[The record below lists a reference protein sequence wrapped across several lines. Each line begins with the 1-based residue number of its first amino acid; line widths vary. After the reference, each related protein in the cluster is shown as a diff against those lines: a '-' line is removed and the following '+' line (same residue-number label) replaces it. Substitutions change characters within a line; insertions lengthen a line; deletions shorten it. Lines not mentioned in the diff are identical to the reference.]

1 MKAYR
6 PIGSGVAASS
16 PEWGEGQPLHTT
28 LDDYNNGRLCAPQ
41 RN

>member
-16 PEWGEGQPLHTT
+16 PEWGEPLHTT